1 MGNFDENN
9 KSKRKRRSNQILVCE
24 TCQRES
30 IYYTTGKISGKA
42 LCKPCYKHEYAE
54 YRKYQPD
61 HLLSTEGQEKYEN
74 QQNDRTHQPN
84 PLINVE
90 KFSNESK
97 EKIEEKNI
105 NTDHITEN
113 QIENKDTNNIV
124 QKKV

>member
-30 IYYTTGKISGKA
+30 THYITGKISGKS
-42 LCKPCYKHEYAE
+42 LCHLCYKHEYAE

-61 HLLSTEGQEKYEN
+61 HLLSTEKQEKYEN

-84 PLINVE
+84 PLIDVE